1 MEIKPFISFDGT
13 PGMLGNAGRRIMKEI
28 DDLVEDCPDFMKV
41 SFPTGS
47 ALDWLVTLYG
57 PEATPYEGG
66 LFKVSLKLPTD
77 YPFKPP
83 RVNFT
88 TKMYHP
94 NIDRRGNISI
104 DILQEQW
111 SPALTVAKVMIS
123 LLLFIQE
130 PNPLDPLVP
139 DIAMQYMKDYPAFE
153 KAAREWTE

>member
-1 MEIKPFISFDGT
+1 MEIKPFISFDGN

-28 DDLVEDCPDFMKV
+28 NDLVEDCPDFMKV

-57 PEATPYEGG
+57 PEGTPYEGG
-66 LFKVSLKLPTD
+66 LFKVRLKLPTD

-94 NIDRRGNISI
+94 NIDSRGGISI
-104 DILQEQW
+104 DILREQW
-111 SPALTVAKVMIS
+111 SPALLIRMVMTS
-123 LLLFIQE
+123 LLRFFQE
-130 PNPLDPLVP
+130 PNPSDPLVP